1 MTIVPLVLDRIVKGL
16 NDKVK
21 EGGKVRETIFN
32 FAYNYKRKWYRRGY
46 TTNMTDKLVFKKVG
60 EMLGGRIRGMISGGA
75 PLSPGMV
82 YGRRKI

>member
-32 FAYNYKRKWYRRGY
+32 FSYNYKRKWYRRGY
-46 TTNMTDKLVFKKVG
+46 RTAMTDALVFKKVG
-60 EMLGGRIRGMISGGA
+60 ELLGGRIRGMISGGA
-75 PLSPGMV
+75 PLSPGE
-82 YGRRKI
+82 